1 MGVVRILIADDEP
14 HIRRVLELK
23 LQGAG
28 YDVRATSSGKE
39 ALAAAQEYLPHLVI
53 SDYKM
58 PGDMT
63 GVDLVLALRKIPDT
77 LDTPIILLTGS
88 VAVLHKLQD
97 ILGGIPQVTIQ
108 SKPFSPRTLLQQVKE
123 ILEDKPIEKP

>member
-1 MGVVRILIADDEP
+1 MSAVRILIADDEP

-28 YDVRATSSGKE
+28 FQVRATSSAKE
-39 ALAAAQEYLPHLVI
+39 ALQAAQEFAPHLVV

-63 GVDLVLALRKIPDT
+63 GVDLVMALRQTPAT
-77 LDTPIILLTGS
+77 AETPIILLTGS
-88 VAVLHKLQD
+88 VAVLHKLQEV
-97 ILGGIPQVTIQ
+97 LAGVPRVTIL
-108 SKPFSPRTLLQQVKE
+108 SKPFSPRTLLQQVNA
-123 ILEDKPIEKP
+123 ILEAAAD